1 MSHRHLSPKRVGA
14 VLGAALLATT
24 FAGSATV
31 VAQEEEVP
39 LIYAVQVAGPTG
51 FHGYLARGGE
61 AAAANLG
68 VEFVS
73 IFPDQPDLA
82 QQLTKFQEAIVAQPD
97 GIIVNCGL
105 GPDEAYLDLISQ
117 ANAAGIPVGCSAAPP
132 PGSGPVKTPGD
143 PFIFRVG
150 SDEYAAGVLT
160 AQRLIEAGA
169 TGRVVIVLQQ
179 PQDVTCQARAEGERV
194 TLEEAGITA
203 EVIQATMDP
212 GQEAELVVQYLRA
225 NPDTTAAT
233 AVCNVPDGILAA
245 KEQSGQTGL
254 ILSGYDIVS
263 QALAA
268 IQDGRQAFTID
279 QQQYWRGYIPVLL
292 MAHYIKYGLNQ
303 ANYFLT
309 GPSVVDATNVD
320 QVADLV
326 TAPAPGP
333 YR

>member
-1 MSHRHLSPKRVGA
+1 MSHWRRPHDRVSVIAGS
-14 VLGAALLATT
+14 VMLATLI
-24 FAGSATV
+24 AGSAPAI
-31 VAQEEEVP
+31 AQEEEVP

-61 AAAANLG
+61 AAADNLG

-82 QQLTKFQEAIVAQPD
+82 QQLNKFQEAIAAQPD
-97 GIIVNCGL
+97 GIIINCGL
-105 GPDEAYLDLISQ
+105 GPDEAYLDLIAQ
-117 ANAAGIPVGCSAAPP
+117 ANGAGIPVGCSAAPP
-132 PGSGPVKTPGD
+132 PGSGVVKTPGD
-143 PFIFRVG
+143 PFLFRVG
-150 SDEYAAGVLT
+150 SDEYSAGVVT
-160 AQRLIEAGA
+160 ARRLIDLGA
-169 TGRVVIVLQQ
+169 TGRVLINQQQ
-179 PQDVTCQARAEGERV
+179 PQDVTCNARAEGEKV

-203 EVIQATMDP
+203 EIIQGAMDP
-212 GQEAELVVQYLRA
+212 GQDAELITQYLRA

-233 AVCNVPDGILAA
+233 SVCNVIDGLLAA
-245 KEQSGQTGL
+245 KEQSGRTDL
-254 ILSGYDIVS
+254 IISGYDVVS
-263 QALAA
+263 QSLEA
-268 IQDGRQAFTID
+268 IKDGRQAFTID

-292 MAHYIKYGLNQ
+292 MAHYLKYGLYQ

-309 GPSVVDATNVD
+309 GPSVVDASNVE

>member
-1 MSHRHLSPKRVGA
+1 VSHWYQSPKRVAAVIGA
-14 VLGAALLATT
+14 TLLATT
-24 FAGSATV
+24 FVGTSAV
-31 VAQEEEVP
+31 MAQDEEKP
-39 LIYAVQVAGPTG
+39 LIYAVQVAGPSG

-61 AAAANLG
+61 AAAENLG
-68 VEFVS
+68 VDFVS
-73 IFPDQPDLA
+73 IFPDNPDLA
-82 QQLTKFQEAIVAQPD
+82 QQLAKFQEAIAAQPD
-97 GIIVNCGL
+97 GIIINCGL
-105 GPDEAYLDLISQ
+105 GPDEAYLDLIAQ
-117 ANAAGIPVGCSAAPP
+117 ANGAGIPVGCSAAPP

-143 PFIFRVG
+143 PFLFRVG

-160 AQRLIEAGA
+160 AQRLIDLGV
-169 TGRVVIVLQQ
+169 TGRVLINQQQ
-179 PQDVTCQARAEGERV
+179 PQDVTCNARAQGEKE
-194 TLEEAGITA
+194 TLEAAGITGDI
-203 EVIQATMDP
+203 IQGNMDP
-212 GQEAELVVQYLRA
+212 GQDAELITQYLRA
-225 NPDTTAAT
+225 NPDTTGAT
-233 AVCNVPDGILAA
+233 SVCNIPDGLLTA
-245 KEQSGQTGL
+245 KEQAERPDL
-254 ILSGYDIVS
+254 IVSGYDVVS

-309 GPSVVDATNVD
+309 GPSIVDASNVD

>member
-1 MSHRHLSPKRVGA
+1 MSHRYLSPKRVGA
-14 VLGAALLATT
+14 VLGATLLATT
-24 FAGSATV
+24 FAGSASV
-31 VAQEEEVP
+31 VAQDEEVP

-61 AAAANLG
+61 AAAENLG

-82 QQLTKFQEAIVAQPD
+82 QQLNKFQEAIVAQPD
-97 GIIVNCGL
+97 GIIINCGL
-105 GPDEAYLDLISQ
+105 GPDEAYLDLIAQ
-117 ANAAGIPVGCSAAPP
+117 ANNAGIPVGCSAAPP
-132 PGSGPVKTPGD
+132 PGSGPVKAPGD
-143 PFIFRVG
+143 PFLFRVG

-160 AQRLIEAGA
+160 AQRLIELGA
-169 TGRVVIVLQQ
+169 TGRVLIDQQQ
-179 PQDVTCQARAEGERV
+179 PQDVTCNARAEGERV

-203 EVIQATMDP
+203 EIIQGQMDP
-212 GQEAELVVQYLRA
+212 GQDAELITQYLRA

-233 AVCNVPDGILAA
+233 AVCNIPDGLLAA
-245 KEQSGQTGL
+245 KEQSGRTDL
-254 ILSGYDIVS
+254 IVSGYDVVS

-292 MAHYIKYGLNQ
+292 MAHYIKYGLEE

-309 GPSVVDATNVD
+309 GPSIVDASNVD